1 MRIPVKSERD
11 AFLLAYGIA
20 AVVGAAVV
28 LGVVAGALYGVVLLA
43 GAVIGALVWSC
54 ARTTRTGR
62 SRFTMRRRPRPGAT
76 PRAIACS

>member
-28 LGVVAGALYGVVLLA
+28 LGVVAGALYGLVLFA
-43 GAVIGALVWSC
+43 GVVIGALSVGAAQQGPGPST
-54 ARTTRTGR
+54 A
-62 SRFTMRRRPRPGAT
+62 RPRGRGGCAGPT
-76 PRAIACS
+76 PHAIGCS